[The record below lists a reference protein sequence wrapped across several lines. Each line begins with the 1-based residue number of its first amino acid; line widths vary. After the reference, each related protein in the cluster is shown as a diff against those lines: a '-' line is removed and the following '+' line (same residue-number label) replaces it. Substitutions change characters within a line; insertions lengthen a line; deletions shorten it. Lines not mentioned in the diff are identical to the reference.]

1 MIMSQTKLLKQRGLI
16 KTNFMRK
23 VTLSALIVMS
33 STSQAIAYSKDKNWP
48 CIQGK
53 VIKLSAGQ
61 MWRGDPVD
69 ENDLS
74 WQQNQEVRQLV
85 KKILPRRVTLKETE
99 KIIEEFAKKHNG
111 NRKKQL
117 EQSFLSLLSETN
129 KIRQEI
135 ISGIGK
141 FSSRQKSLSKR
152 IIETRRKINDF
163 EQKDTDGTLTK
174 EEDKEFA
181 KLEQQQEWDIRIRD
195 EREKS
200 LEYVCESPVLL
211 EQRLFALSQQLKK
224 FYK

>member
-53 VIKLSAGQ
+53 VIKLSAGK

-74 WQQNQEVRQLV
+74 WKQNQEVRQLV

-211 EQRLFALSQQLKK
+211 EQRLFALSQQL
-224 FYK
+224 

>member
-1 MIMSQTKLLKQRGLI
+1 MSKLI
-16 KTNFMRK
+16 
-23 VTLSALIVMS
+23 LSTLIVIAF
-33 STSQAIAYSKDKNWP
+33 TGQAAAFSEDKNWP
-48 CIQGK
+48 CIQRK
-53 VIKLSAGQ
+53 VVKLSAGQ
-61 MWRGDPVD
+61 MWRGNPVD
-69 ENDLS
+69 EKDLS
-74 WQQNQEVRQLV
+74 WQQNKDVRELV
-85 KKILPRRVTLKETE
+85 TKILPRRVKLKETE
-99 KIIEEFAKKHNG
+99 KIIEDFANKHNG
-111 NRKKQL
+111 NRQKQL
-117 EQSFLSLLSETN
+117 EQSILGLLYETN

-152 IIETRRKINDF
+152 IIENRNKINEF
-163 EQKDTDGTLTK
+163 EKKDTEGTLTK

>member
-1 MIMSQTKLLKQRGLI
+1 MIMKQKLLKHRAFQS
-16 KTNFMRK
+16 TNLKSKLVLM
-23 VTLSALIVMS
+23 ALIVILPVQ
-33 STSQAIAYSKDKNWP
+33 QAAAFSEDKNWP
-48 CIQGK
+48 CIQRK

-61 MWRGDPVD
+61 MWRGNPVD
-69 ENDLS
+69 EKDVS
-74 WQQNQEVRQLV
+74 WQQNKDVRELV
-85 KKILPRRVTLKETE
+85 KQILPRRVKLKETE
-99 KIIEEFAKKHNG
+99 KIIEEFADKHND
-111 NRKKQL
+111 NRNKQL
-117 EQSFLSLLSETN
+117 EQSFLALLSETN

-135 ISGIGK
+135 IAGIGK

-152 IIETRRKINDF
+152 IIENRNKINEF
-163 EQKDTDGTLTK
+163 EKKDTDGTLTK

>member
-1 MIMSQTKLLKQRGLI
+1 MSKLI
-16 KTNFMRK
+16 
-23 VTLSALIVMS
+23 LSTLIVIAF
-33 STSQAIAYSKDKNWP
+33 TGQAAAFSEDKNWP
-48 CIQGK
+48 CIQRK
-53 VIKLSAGQ
+53 VVKLSAGQ
-61 MWRGDPVD
+61 MWRGNPVD
-69 ENDLS
+69 EKDLS
-74 WQQNQEVRQLV
+74 WQQNKDVRELV
-85 KKILPRRVTLKETE
+85 TKILPRRVKLKETE
-99 KIIEEFAKKHNG
+99 KIIEEFANKHNG
-111 NRKKQL
+111 NRQKQL
-117 EQSFLSLLSETN
+117 EQSFLGLLYETN

-152 IIETRRKINDF
+152 IIENRNKINEF
-163 EQKDTDGTLTK
+163 EKKDTEGTLTK

>member
-1 MIMSQTKLLKQRGLI
+1 MIMKQTNLFKHQTSLNI
-16 KTNFMRK
+16 NFISKM
-23 VTLSALIVMS
+23 VITALIVIS
-33 STSQAIAYSKDKNWP
+33 STGQATAFSEDKNWP
-48 CIQGK
+48 CIQRK
-53 VIKLSAGQ
+53 VVKLSAGQ
-61 MWRGDPVD
+61 MWRGNPVD
-69 ENDLS
+69 EKDIS
-74 WQQNQEVRQLV
+74 WQQNKDVRELV
-85 KKILPRRVTLKETE
+85 NKILPRRVKLTETE
-99 KIIEEFAKKHNG
+99 KIIEEFANKHNG

-117 EQSFLSLLSETN
+117 EQSFLGLLSETN

-141 FSSRQKSLSKR
+141 FSSRQKGLSKR
-152 IIETRRKINDF
+152 IIENRNKINEF
-163 EQKDTDGTLTK
+163 EKKDTDGTLTK

>member
-1 MIMSQTKLLKQRGLI
+1 MPLLNHYALI
-16 KTNFMRK
+16 KSPFTT
-23 VTLSALIVMS
+23 TLLLTALFLHCLPKE
-33 STSQAIAYSKDKNWP
+33 APAYSEDKNWP

-61 MWRGDPVD
+61 MWRGNPVD
-69 ENDLS
+69 EKDLS
-74 WQQNQEVRQLV
+74 WQQNEDVRNLV
-85 KKILPRRVTLKETE
+85 NKIIPRRVKLSETE
-99 KIIEEFAKKHNG
+99 KIIEEFAEKHNS
-111 NRKKQL
+111 NRNKQL
-117 EQSFLSLLSETN
+117 EQSFLAILAETN

-135 ISGIGK
+135 IVGIGK
-141 FSSRQKSLSKR
+141 FSSRQKNLSKR
-152 IIETRRKINDF
+152 IIENRRKINEF
-163 EQKDTDGTLTK
+163 EKKDSNGTLTK
-174 EEDKEFA
+174 EEDKAFA

>member
-1 MIMSQTKLLKQRGLI
+1 MKQTKLFKH
-16 KTNFMRK
+16 
-23 VTLSALIVMS
+23 SALISTNFISKLMLTALLVIS
-33 STSQAIAYSKDKNWP
+33 SIGQAAAFSEDKNWP
-48 CIQGK
+48 CIQRK

-69 ENDLS
+69 EKDLS
-74 WQQNQEVRQLV
+74 WQQNQAVRKLV
-85 KKILPRRVTLKETE
+85 NKILPRRVKLTETE
-99 KIIEEFAKKHNG
+99 KIIEEFAAKHNG

-117 EQSFLSLLSETN
+117 EQSFLGLLSETN

-135 ISGIGK
+135 IGGIGK

-152 IIETRRKINDF
+152 IIENRNKINEF
-163 EQKDTDGTLTK
+163 EKKDEGGTLTK

>member
-1 MIMSQTKLLKQRGLI
+1 MIKKPPILIRTIFTTTLILLAPI
-16 KTNFMRK
+16 APIPWASDND
-23 VTLSALIVMS
+23 AL
-33 STSQAIAYSKDKNWP
+33 AYSEDKNWP

-61 MWRGDPVD
+61 MWRGNPVD
-69 ENDLS
+69 EKDLS
-74 WQQNQEVRQLV
+74 W
-85 KKILPRRVTLKETE
+85 KKNKAVQDLISNILPRRVKLTETE
-99 KIIEEFAKKHNG
+99 KFIAEFAKKHDTDRN
-111 NRKKQL
+111 KQL
-117 EQSFLSLLSETN
+117 EQSFLGLLAETN

-135 ISGIGK
+135 IAGIGK

-152 IIETRRKINDF
+152 IIENRRKINDF
-163 EQKDTDGTLTK
+163 EKKDADGTLTK